1 MNMNSKSK
9 QEIQDAFDDLFT
21 FKNEKEKIK
30 HKAHMLG
37 FQFLS
42 EIERV
47 SEDRGLKKKDFAKI
61 IGTSPSYITQLF
73 RGDKLVNLETL
84 AKFAKGLN
92 IDFDIKIKAKSVS
105 FDIDTN
111 YGKMFQVTK
120 NERKSMLLFP
130 PSYDSMK
137 SSHKHKVLEEE
148 KVNNYEQQA
157 A

>member
-1 MNMNSKSK
+1 MNMNSMSK
-9 QEIQDAFDDLFT
+9 QEIQNAFNDLFT
-21 FKNEKEKIK
+21 FKDEKEEIK

-42 EIERV
+42 EIERI

-92 IDFDIKIKAKSVS
+92 IDFDIKIKEKSIS
-105 FDIDTN
+105 FDIEAN

-120 NERKSMLLFP
+120 NERKSILLFP
-130 PSYDSMK
+130 SSYDSTK
-137 SSHKHKVLEEE
+137 SNHKYKALEEG